1 MKLKSLLWTG
11 LVAVLV
17 FVGVVYFGMKYN
29 WINEAKPKYTSSQS
43 GGQKTSSP
51 SPSSGAFNHQGIEEA
66 GNGVK
71 PELIDEVPVV
81 VEGQALGSSQ
91 LTIEEVVSQCHDI
104 ATSVG
109 IPEQQFEQAVIECID
124 RNSSHLKSEQVEID
138 ERATR
143 IREQCDLA
151 ITQKELLS
159 TEEIKMLV
167 DECVASMQ

>member
-11 LVAVLV
+11 LIAVLV
-17 FVGVVYFGMKYN
+17 FVGVVYFGIKYN
-29 WINEAKPKYTSSQS
+29 WINQAEPKYSSSHSENKTQTS
-43 GGQKTSSP
+43 SSP
-51 SPSSGAFNHQGIEEA
+51 SSQVLSSESIEQT
-66 GNGVK
+66 GNGIK
-71 PELIDEVPVV
+71 PELIDEIPVAI
-81 VEGQALGSSQ
+81 ESQTLGSSG

-124 RNSSHLKSEQVEID
+124 RNSAHLKSEQIELD
-138 ERATR
+138 ERAIR

-151 ITQKELLS
+151 ITQRELLS
-159 TEEIKMLV
+159 TEEVKMLI